1 MNIHLS
7 SDVPLPLFLLVTA
20 MDLLQVIIAI
30 APSSSC
36 TVSTTFIRV
45 GGFLLNWL
53 NQILWGNLRSELHG
67 KMLLQHLIK
76 GLLLGGNDERCRDLL
91 GGCRLDLLR
100 DHLILLRN
108 FDLITISILD
118 IIRGSL
124 LNLLSR
130 RNKIDLLRS
139 CLLSNLRLL
148 MDDVDVVTR

>member
-1 MNIHLS
+1 
-7 SDVPLPLFLLVTA
+7 
-20 MDLLQVIIAI
+20 
-30 APSSSC
+30 
-36 TVSTTFIRV
+36 
-45 GGFLLNWL
+45 
-53 NQILWGNLRSELHG
+53 
-67 KMLLQHLIK
+67 MLIQHLIK
-76 GLLLGGNDERCRDLL
+76 GLLLGGNNERCRDLL

-108 FDLITISILD
+108 FDLITISIFD

-148 MDDVDVVTR
+148 RDVVEVFTR